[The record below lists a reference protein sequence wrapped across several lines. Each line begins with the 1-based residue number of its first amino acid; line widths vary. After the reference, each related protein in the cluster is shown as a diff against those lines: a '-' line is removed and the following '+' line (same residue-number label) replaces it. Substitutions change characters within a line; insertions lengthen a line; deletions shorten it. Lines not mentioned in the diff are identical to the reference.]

1 MGMQTDELLKEARRQ
16 AGLTQ
21 AQVAR
26 RAGTSQP
33 AVARYENGVSSPSVS
48 TLERLLHACGR
59 ELVLMTTPARS
70 TDLSGPLGRR
80 LRRLR
85 AQVLRVARRHGARN
99 VRVFGSVARGEE
111 DAESDIDLI
120 VDLDPDRTLLD
131 LVALTR
137 DLTELLGVKV
147 DVATLDLLKDRVL
160 ARASREIVP
169 L

>member
-1 MGMQTDELLKEARRQ
+1 METNELLKEARRQ

-48 TLERLLHACGR
+48 TLQRLLHACGQ
-59 ELVLMTTPARS
+59 ELVLMTAPAEA
-70 TDLSGPLGRR
+70 TDLSGRLGRR
-80 LRRLR
+80 LRLQR
-85 AQVLRVARRHGARN
+85 AQVLQMARQHGARN

-111 DAESDIDLI
+111 GAESDIDLI

-137 DLTELLGVKV
+137 DLTGLLGVKV

>member
-1 MGMQTDELLKEARRQ
+1 MEVAELLKNARDA
-16 AGLTQ
+16 AGLSQ
-21 AQVAR
+21 RDLAR
-26 RAGTSQP
+26 RAGTSQA
-33 AVARYENGVSSPSVS
+33 AVARYETGRTSPAVK
-48 TLERLLHACGR
+48 TLQRLLHACGQGLQLSTV
-59 ELVLMTTPARS
+59 EMPT

-80 LRRLR
+80 LRSHR
-85 AQVLRVARRHGARN
+85 AEVAAVARRRGARN
-99 VRVFGSVARGEE
+99 IRVFGSVARGEE
-111 DAESDIDLI
+111 GPDSDIDLL
-120 VDLDPDRTLLD
+120 VDLDDDRTLLD

>member
-1 MGMQTDELLKEARRQ
+1 MTAPAQ
-16 AGLTQ
+16 A
-21 AQVAR
+21 
-26 RAGTSQP
+26 
-33 AVARYENGVSSPSVS
+33 
-48 TLERLLHACGR
+48 
-59 ELVLMTTPARS
+59 
-70 TDLSGPLGRR
+70 TDLSGPLGRQ
-80 LRRLR
+80 LRRQR
-85 AQVLRVARRHGARN
+85 AKVLHMARRHGARN

-111 DAESDIDLI
+111 GAESDIDLI